1 MSSNG
6 NCCCEHAHS
15 VTSAH
20 VDLAADNNGTL
31 SDAFQYGDPT
41 DTTWTLDG
49 CTFAMDVQLTYYDV
63 TPKLSLSSA
72 AGTIVVDDPVQRVIH
87 LHVDPL
93 TLLPG
98 NYVYD
103 LIMTDALG
111 TKTPL
116 QHGQLEICQG
126 VTGV

>member
-20 VDLAADNNGTL
+20 VDIAADNNGTL
-31 SDAFQYGDPT
+31 SDAFQFGDPT

-49 CTFAMDVQLTYYDV
+49 CTFAMDVQLTYYDAA
-63 TPKLSLSSA
+63 PKLSLSSM
-72 AGTIVVDDPVQRVIH
+72 AGTIVVDDTVQRVIH
-87 LHVDPL
+87 LSVDPVP
-93 TLLPG
+93 LLPG
-98 NYVYD
+98 AYVYD
-103 LIMTDALG
+103 LVMTDALG

-116 QHGQLEICQG
+116 MHGALCISQG